1 MSTLLLYKPIIA
13 KIIIT
18 MHAVFALSGI
28 FVAGGGLSR
37 SNRS

>member
-1 MSTLLLYKPIIA
+1 
-13 KIIIT
+13 